1 MPVALLFILFLP
13 LQHFLSVSS
22 ELCTEYGHELF
33 IIFPPKV
40 HDEVLLA
47 GGSGGLAPGKP
58 YLRHMTYEKVDVIL
72 RIWVFSAG
80 EGSHPRQPPTPPL
93 FLVQG

>member
-1 MPVALLFILFLP
+1 
-13 LQHFLSVSS
+13 
-22 ELCTEYGHELF
+22 
-33 IIFPPKV
+33 
-40 HDEVLLA
+40 
-47 GGSGGLAPGKP
+47 
-58 YLRHMTYEKVDVIL
+58 MTYEKVDVIL